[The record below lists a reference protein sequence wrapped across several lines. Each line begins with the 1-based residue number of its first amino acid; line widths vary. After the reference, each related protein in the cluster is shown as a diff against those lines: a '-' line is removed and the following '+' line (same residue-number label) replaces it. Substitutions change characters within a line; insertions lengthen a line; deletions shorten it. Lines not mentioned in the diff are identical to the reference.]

1 MVEATVNDGKDV
13 GERRFREKMR
23 GIIVVKDPL
32 ISDPANTVFVDQL
45 KTQFMKSVSCV
56 QNLT

>member
-1 MVEATVNDGKDV
+1 VNDGKDV